1 MGVPWLDF
9 DPRVPAVLRDELRK
23 IASRVRLK
31 LYDIEARL
39 PRIVVMADCS
49 HARSD
54 RNFAA
59 VQLGRPGL
67 VTMYLCRDLAEQPIT
82 RIRGIL
88 WHEMGHII
96 CQVAGPP
103 TDWEQPGGFGADEE
117 QLADLAVEGLCGV
130 TIYYDDDLV
139 QRAGPGARGDFPRPK
154 GLR

>member
-1 MGVPWLDF
+1 MGIAWLRF
-9 DPRVPAVLRDELRK
+9 DPRVPAVLQTELEK
-23 IASRVRLK
+23 IAERVRLQ
-31 LYDIEARL
+31 LCDIEARL
-39 PRIVVMADCS
+39 PHIVVMSDCS
-49 HARSD
+49 HARTR

-59 VQLGRPGL
+59 VDLGRPGG
-67 VTMYLCRDLAEQPIT
+67 VTMYLCDDLAQQPIT

-96 CQVAGPP
+96 CKVVGPP
-103 TDWEQPGGFGADEE
+103 TDWEQPAGFGADEE